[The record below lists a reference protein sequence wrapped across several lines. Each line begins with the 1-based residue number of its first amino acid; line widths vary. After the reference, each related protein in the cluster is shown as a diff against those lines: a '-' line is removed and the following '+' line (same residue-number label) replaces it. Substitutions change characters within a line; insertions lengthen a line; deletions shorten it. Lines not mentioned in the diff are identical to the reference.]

1 MSLPSNTYT
10 NYIAKRNSV
19 LICHIQVTV
28 IGWFMVFNA
37 TFNNISAISWQSV
50 EETAVLRKN
59 LSKVTYKLYHIMLY
73 RVHLAMNRVGTDCI
87 GSCKSNYHMIM
98 TTTALT
104 SNTCNMYPVS
114 LKGQKI
120 KLPVLNAVCC
130 IHPILIHSDGVFHMW
145 LQFWF
150 VFFIKYNSYKT
161 NNNITHIYKYKSHL
175 YFLT

>member
-1 MSLPSNTYT
+1 VSLPSNTYT

-73 RVHLAMNRVGTDCI
+73 RVHLAMN
-87 GSCKSNYHMIM
+87 SQNWS
-98 TTTALT
+98 
-104 SNTCNMYPVS
+104 
-114 LKGQKI
+114 
-120 KLPVLNAVCC
+120 
-130 IHPILIHSDGVFHMW
+130 HMW
-145 LQFWF
+145 NTPSEWIKIGWIQQTAFKTGNFIFWPF
-150 VFFIKYNSYKT
+150 KDTGYILHVLLVRAVVVMI
-161 NNNITHIYKYKSHL
+161 IW
-175 YFLT
+175 